1 MLENNPEPCPIDLL
15 LLMLGKCLAVVIA
28 QEGDLDFKI
37 IPSIFLMEQIYF
49 LYSLFDRTL
58 NHYNIWQGLK

>member
-15 LLMLGKCLAVVIA
+15 LLILGKCLAVVMA

-37 IPSIFLMEQIYF
+37 IPSIFLMEQI
-49 LYSLFDRTL
+49 
-58 NHYNIWQGLK
+58 LK